1 MSQPAHSESSAIE
14 ASRATA
20 EDPVSATRQRRTLM
34 AASTAHALHDGF
46 TDMIYVLLP
55 VWQTEFALS
64 YGLLGLL
71 RGLYSAAMAGLQV
84 MAAHWAR
91 RWGTVRILTLGTAL
105 AAVGYALAGLSSGLM
120 GLCIALVLSG
130 IGSSTQHPLASAA
143 VARAYGGQA
152 RGPLGIYNF
161 GGDVG
166 KAALPAALAVLLT
179 VLTWRQSLGWMAGIG
194 LLVAIGLALFMPS
207 TALKQSSLKVQSG
220 AGHNRGGFGM
230 LLTIGILDS
239 ATRMGFLTFLPF
251 LLQDKGASLP
261 MVGLG
266 LALVFMGGAVGKF
279 ACGWL
284 GARYGLLWVV
294 LVTEGGSAAAI
305 VCVLLL
311 PLSWAL
317 VVLPVL
323 GVMLNGTSSVLYGTV
338 PELTSA
344 ERIERAFSWFYTG
357 TIGSGAIA
365 PVLFGLLGDMTSPVE
380 ATLATAATALTTIPL
395 AIRLHQRL
403 VANAKRCL

>member
-1 MSQPAHSESSAIE
+1 
-14 ASRATA
+14 
-20 EDPVSATRQRRTLM
+20 
-34 AASTAHALHDGF
+34 
-46 TDMIYVLLP
+46 
-55 VWQTEFALS
+55 
-64 YGLLGLL
+64 
-71 RGLYSAAMAGLQV
+71 
-84 MAAHWAR
+84 
-91 RWGTVRILTLGTAL
+91 
-105 AAVGYALAGLSSGLM
+105 
-120 GLCIALVLSG
+120 
-130 IGSSTQHPLASAA
+130 
-143 VARAYGGQA
+143 
-152 RGPLGIYNF
+152 
-161 GGDVG
+161 
-166 KAALPAALAVLLT
+166 
-179 VLTWRQSLGWMAGIG
+179 
-194 LLVAIGLALFMPS
+194 
-207 TALKQSSLKVQSG
+207 
-220 AGHNRGGFGM
+220 M